1 MANQYY
7 WSQGKALSK
16 WMLNNR
22 LDGFSKVVRDAL
34 GDSDKEEL
42 RVAMR
47 SHGMPAVVNLTKS
60 GNQHKN

>member
-22 LDGFSKVVRDAL
+22 LDRFSKMVSDAL
-34 GDSDKEEL
+34 GDSDKEAL
-42 RVAMR
+42 RVKMR

-60 GNQHKN
+60 GNRHKN